1 MNILDTQDDFALCN
15 SVFGGLSRNPIDVE
29 TCGEMERV
37 VRLVW
42 DSSGLI
48 GNGGFHYLFEGDY
61 PGDAGFVYTAAAYA
75 RIGARKS
82 YEAIQEAIRQFP
94 GGILPDNLVERIRIF
109 ESLPEEGWDEIARK
123 FYAADKEVVGCLASF
138 IREHHNEF
146 QALLNHKAAEQAQSP
161 K

>member
-75 RIGARKS
+75 RIGARK
-82 YEAIQEAIRQFP
+82 
-94 GGILPDNLVERIRIF
+94 
-109 ESLPEEGWDEIARK
+109 